1 MLPSRVHG
9 PRAGA
14 TVIGF
19 THTDNLGNSP
29 GVVAMPVRSTR
40 PSIARTAGGVLAAV
54 ALVAAASTSALG
66 APPDRGGYLT
76 DADPLLALQ
85 PGLPSGASV
94 LPIISSGESVGGVQ
108 FQGIPDGIGIRTGGD
123 KQKAEV
129 YVAHEETTVPFFGTA
144 DFQDASVTKLTLST
158 AGGPGRGGVL
168 DAEVALPAAAG
179 FLRFCS
185 AVMVGIAEG
194 FDNDVF
200 ITGEETDDDGLEIPT
215 GAPYG
220 PDPYPGNGTRQGGY
234 AVVLDT
240 VTGEYT
246 QVAGLGRLN
255 HENTIALPGYDE
267 IALVTTDDT
276 FNRPSAQV
284 YMYRAEDQEAVFGD
298 EGDLWAFR
306 VTGKNGSPV
315 DPADPFNDANDYGD
329 VQPGDDLTG
338 EFIPVPSDIARGLT
352 EELPQD
358 ALENWSNDNNVFQ
371 FVRAE
376 DIAYDQNDPHVVYMA
391 DTGGGGVVPD
401 ATTGRLTR
409 GPGAGIS
416 PNGAIFR
423 FEFDDEDPTQV
434 TSFSKMA
441 QGDDPSAGAY
451 VPFVSPDNVGTSRNS
466 LMVQEDTDDAKVWQL
481 RLRQGT
487 WRSVAVV
494 TDPDGES
501 SGIVDASK
509 WFGGGTW
516 LLSVQGHG
524 TYVEEE
530 QVGDVLYK
538 LESGQL
544 ILLTIPGS

>member
-1 MLPSRVHG
+1 
-9 PRAGA
+9 
-14 TVIGF
+14 
-19 THTDNLGNSP
+19 
-29 GVVAMPVRSTR
+29 MPVRSIR
-40 PSIARTAGGVLAAV
+40 PSIAKSAGGVLAAA
-54 ALVAAASTSALG
+54 ALVATASTSALG
-66 APPDRGGYLT
+66 VPPDRGGQLT
-76 DADPLLALQ
+76 DADPLLVLE
-85 PGLPSGASV
+85 PGMPAGASA
-94 LPIISSGESVGGVQ
+94 LPIISSGESVGGVT
-108 FQGIPDGIGIRTGGD
+108 FQGLPDGIGIRDGSD
-123 KQKAEV
+123 KQTVEV
-129 YVAHEETTVPFFGTA
+129 YVAHEQTTVPFFGTA
-144 DFQDASVTKLTLST
+144 DFQDASVTRLTLST
-158 AGGPGRGGVL
+158 VGGPGRAGVL
-168 DAEVALPAAAG
+168 DAAVALPSDAG

-185 AVMVGIAEG
+185 AVMVGPAEG
-194 FDNDVF
+194 FDTDVF
-200 ITGEETDDDGLEIPT
+200 ITGEETDDAGLDIPP

-240 VTGEYT
+240 ATGEYT
-246 QVAGLGRLN
+246 HVPGLGRLN
-255 HENTIALPGYDE
+255 HENTIALPGYDS
-267 IALVTTDDT
+267 IALLTTDDT

-284 YMYRAEDQEAVFGD
+284 YLYRAEDQAAVFGD

-306 VTGKNGSPV
+306 VTGKNGQAV
-315 DPADPFNDANDYGD
+315 DPTDPFNGANDYGD

-338 EFIPVPSDIARGLT
+338 EFIPVPSDIARGT
-352 EELPQD
+352 TDELPQA
-358 ALENWSNDNNVFQ
+358 ALEKWSNDNNVFQ

-376 DIAYDQNDPHVVYMA
+376 DIVYDQNDPHVVYMA

-401 ATTGRLTR
+401 SSTGRLTR

-441 QGDDPSAGAY
+441 QGDDPAAGAY
-451 VPFVSPDNVGTSRNS
+451 VPFLSPDNLGTSRNS
-466 LMVQEDTDDAKVWQL
+466 LMVQEDTDNAKVWQL

-487 WRSVAVV
+487 WQSVATV

-516 LLSVQGHG
+516 LLDVQGHG
-524 TYVEEE
+524 TYVE
-530 QVGDVLYK
+530 QQQIGDVLYK

-544 ILLTIPGS
+544 LLLTIPGS